1 MLWPRPMK
9 KYERPNDSE
18 SVKTKT
24 RRIAKEKIEQEQ
36 KREYEEAVLRV
47 RRGDY
52 DDPEPQSVLD
62 KE

>member
-1 MLWPRPMK
+1 MPSLMPMK
-9 KYERPNDSE
+9 KYEKLNESE
-18 SVKTKT
+18 SVKSRT

>member
-1 MLWPRPMK
+1 MLWQTPMK
-9 KYERPNDSE
+9 KSERLNESE
-18 SVKTKT
+18 SVKSRT

-52 DDPEPQSVLD
+52 DDPEPQPVLD